1 MSPEDVPPA
10 APPAPADAAATLDPP
25 PALRRNIL
33 VLGLSALF
41 NDIASEMAYWVLPY
55 FLTQL
60 GAGPGWLGLIEG
72 VAESAASWVHL
83 ASGRW
88 ADRGA
93 RRKPLVVAGYFLAN
107 AMKPLLGFTH
117 AAAQV
122 LAVRGLERGAKGLRA
137 APRDL
142 MITESA
148 ARGRIGAAFGLRQA
162 LDSAGAV
169 AGPALAFWL
178 MLADGHNPRWVF
190 WAAAI
195 PGAIA
200 VIIVWGWSHET
211 GRHPADAGLA
221 PPRRAAATSRATPA
235 AAARFSPALWLLI
248 AAAGV
253 FGLANF
259 SDMLLILRA
268 QKLGVA
274 PALAPL
280 LGLVFNAVFAALSYP
295 FGHLSDRCPRK
306 WLVGGGYLVFAAVY
320 GGFARLTSPGT
331 VWLLFAVYGLYQAMT
346 AGVLSALIA
355 DCSEPANRGRAFGW
369 VAGVTGITGFAAS
382 ALAGGFWVWRG
393 AALPFEVAAVLA
405 VIAAAM
411 VFSLPSPSQPR
422 PAGSGAGVHAR
433 AG

>member
-1 MSPEDVPPA
+1 MSPEEVPPA
-10 APPAPADAAATLDPP
+10 ASPAPADAAATLDPP

-41 NDIASEMAYWVLPY
+41 NDIASEMAYWVLPF

-122 LAVRGLERGAKGLRA
+122 LAVRGLERGGKGLRA

-200 VIIVWGWSHET
+200 VIIVWGWSRET
-211 GRHPADAGLA
+211 GRRPAGAGLA
-221 PPRRAAATSRATPA
+221 PAGRAAATSRSTPA

-355 DCSEPANRGRAFGW
+355 DCSQPANRGRAFGW

-411 VFSLPSPSQPR
+411 IFSLPSPSQPR
-422 PAGSGAGVHAR
+422 PAGSGAGAHAR